1 MSDGGVTISGNV
13 GIGTTSPNYPLE
25 MGSGARVTTGGVWT
39 NASSREYKEDITT
52 LGLEEALEA
61 LQGLEPVKYKYK
73 VTRDERHVG
82 FIAVNVPE
90 LVATEDRK
98 SLSPMDIAAV
108 LTRVVKAQQR

>member
-1 MSDGGVTISGNV
+1 
-13 GIGTTSPNYPLE
+13 
-25 MGSGARVTTGGVWT
+25 VTTGGVWT

-82 FIAVNVPE
+82 FIAEDVPE

-108 LTRVVKAQQR
+108 LTRGSQDSAAADYRFAGGRGGTKGPGAAGRWRLAAD